1 MDFAEKSNVYENGVS
16 MEENPKVVQKK
27 FNSIYHKML
36 EKEGECDMCKTKI

>member
-1 MDFAEKSNVYENGVS
+1 M
-16 MEENPKVVQKK
+16 KVVQKK

>member
-1 MDFAEKSNVYENGVS
+1 

-27 FNSIYHKML
+27 FNSIYHKRL